1 MQRQPLRRD
10 GEKGF
15 HSLMEMEKSR
25 NEDDSFQFQKR
36 LLQRTKGLLSLSAG
50 NQTKIAGQENQDGCQ
65 EIFLFREPLLPS
77 GAAASRPNGAVQAAA
92 RAVPFIAL
100 AQPQCSA
107 RDSMGGSKGP
117 NHPMGSP
124 VLPDHLGTISSPF
137 VLVAILRVTTRELC
151 PVMCVK
157 ENRAAIF
164 NPKAFR

>member
-1 MQRQPLRRD
+1 MQALKAKP
-10 GEKGF
+10 
-15 HSLMEMEKSR
+15 SSR
-25 NEDDSFQFQKR
+25 KAQTSSVC
-36 LLQRTKGLLSLSAG
+36 GLL
-50 NQTKIAGQENQDGCQ
+50 
-65 EIFLFREPLLPS
+65 
-77 GAAASRPNGAVQAAA
+77 GAPMGAPHVHAAA

-107 RDSMGGSKGP
+107 RDSTGGSKGP

-124 VLPDHLGTISSPF
+124 VLPDHLGTISSPI